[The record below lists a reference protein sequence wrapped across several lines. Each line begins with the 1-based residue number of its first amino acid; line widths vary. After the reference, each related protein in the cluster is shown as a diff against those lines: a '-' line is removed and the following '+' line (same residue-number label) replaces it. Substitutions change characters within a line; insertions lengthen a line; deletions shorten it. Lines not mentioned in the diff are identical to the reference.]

1 MNFIYSHQFTSQL
14 NQTQPLWT
22 PLLLHPI
29 TQNNLVFVS
38 TSNSVISIVNQLGCQ
53 ILFDKNVSDDF
64 ISYFQVSQNGQLLII
79 GYGKSFVLYELG
91 FNLNEVNQI
100 NMQKFD
106 KKQEIQFILGIQRM
120 IFDEKNDLL
129 LIVGTKGLINA
140 YDLSSKSYVSQ
151 IGTHTI
157 QNAEIDDIYLS
168 TDGKW
173 LCVSSATFGLKL
185 FQVQKNQF
193 NNNSSMI
200 FNEVGYGKYGNYTK
214 YCQITSDLYIF
225 CFDIQLG
232 LLFVNFQS
240 ILQSIQNQFPI
251 QIAFQQYWPFF
262 TKIPTIT
269 QMIINQSESL
279 LFLGTRSQGIYIFDI
294 SNRPKFILVQQIKSN
309 HFVGSLKLS
318 IDEQYLYF
326 SDGSSLF
333 TFQKQQKN
341 LNNNFPNLFN
351 IHQAKFDEFKLNSWK
366 WRCYIDFN
374 NSYFIGSF
382 DITGIFVFPFH
393 QNPYRLN
400 ISNYQMYPIIQDS
413 VYLEPSG
420 KYMIVPQQF
429 TPDIIGVYQY
439 NPIDD
444 SPDQSDIS
452 LMNMKLVKSYPINL
466 TQVGEMITFS
476 YDRTFAVQT
485 YATGLV
491 LYNSTDIF
499 DMQVYI
505 VWQNPDF
512 MVGENQGACI
522 TKDNQ
527 WVLSTIRL
535 FGVYLL
541 NVQNKTNPIL
551 SDYLLNL
558 GGESIFISELYSYAY
573 LVDLTKGFAII
584 DITYFPKI
592 KVISRVPLEGYV
604 IMALTLQNEEYILIT
619 QEERGMLTLI
629 DMRDKKNPHVVNT
642 IIYQS
647 QTSQAVCMPK
657 SQDYIF
663 LTMSSGILMMPLQS
677 DIQIHTDANL
687 ITYDHNQ
694 KVSNIQQIDK
704 VNYNQNNDGVQIINE
719 YIFQI
724 GQTIQFNFN
733 IIYPVSQYMQ
743 ILQVYYYYNS
753 QILSTP
759 SFFSYDVT
767 TQKLTF
773 TVDQSLLGNTQ
784 QLINQNII
792 LLWTVIPL
800 DKTSFIYIAE
810 DSYDLGVTNST
821 QSAQIYQYLLDQNIL
836 NAKGIVNNQYDF
848 NKNFLLESE
857 FQSILIDPSTMDN
870 LQYQQIISQIT
881 LKINISL
888 KKSCYM
894 NPIRFYVIPSL
905 TFESTNSKKFI
916 STNQLGNI
924 QIILQIDDQFGK
936 FLLPTQTS
944 VALYMSAKQDQL
956 KIEGTL
962 NEVNKILQQQIIFA
976 NNTIITNQISPNI
989 TITIIDNI
997 NYELVQILLIVDC
1010 KFIKLKEQ
1018 LQVNTQNNLQMQM
1031 NQQYP
1036 QSVISIE
1043 SQVKIS
1049 FSSSTFYVSDSQ
1061 IITHKCYYLNKKGV
1075 YELLSANFWLQQQN
1089 DKLSF
1094 IGTSTSSMYGEIYKF
1109 KIIAFDGYT
1118 QAEDEFQISITGVP
1132 FTYILN
1138 LLLEILG
1145 SLLALFG
1152 AYKKRYAFY
1161 NIIYKNKI
1169 TFSEERVCCGQMYR
1183 KEIIILGRTQ
1193 EVAQSILLKLQ
1204 KKIQK
1209 HQSKVIKEMNQIKNQ
1224 IFESAENQFSDY
1236 SESLNDK
1243 ENQINFINEEKFKIK
1258 SNMNK
1263 KSIEKTLQKL
1273 KKMKKHQPITLLE
1286 QKYMNVTGHLIFSNV
1301 VEDILRF
1308 SIYPNQNI
1316 FKSKQEFF
1324 GEIIDQNSRIHKAV
1338 RAQISRQLLSLD
1350 LKTYEVYQF
1359 IKTYCTQNIQK
1370 NHNDWFKAL
1379 VSIEYNKK
1387 ENSKQKSI
1395 FPQLKLKC
1403 EILFEILQL
1412 LQLFSAK
1419 NDKHVPNNFKQML
1432 DCVNKYQTDINIYLL
1447 REVIFADTF
1456 GFQGYMPSNLNPAVG
1471 QSIHLNPY
1479 DISQIIAYKEKKVNK
1494 WLKPLYQLLKIQ
1506 YTKYGLFKNMRL
1518 PTWIEIDQRHGKII
1532 IYGIPTKLDV
1542 EQIQIRIFDIN
1553 GYIIQEFSLNIE
1565 INFQKPEQK
1574 LDQINNIFINS
1585 ETQDEQNCLII
1596 DLNKKNNQN
1605 YRTFDSASVTKILSA
1620 RTNQNSIYNLLE
1632 RQYNQNS
1639 QN

>member
-1 MNFIYSHQFTSQL
+1 MCIQMLILLVKVICVMGQLDKSMNFIYSHQFTSQL

-22 PLLLHPI
+22 PFLLHPI

-53 ILFDKNVSDDF
+53 ILFYENVSDDL
-64 ISYFQVSQNGQLLII
+64 ISCFQVSQNGQLLII
-79 GYGKSFVLYELG
+79 GYEMSFVLYELG
-91 FNLNEVNQI
+91 FNLNKFNQI

-106 KKQEIQFILGIQRM
+106 KIQEIQFILGIQRM
-120 IFDEKNDLL
+120 VFDEKNDLL

-140 YDLSSKSYVSQ
+140 YDLSNKSYVRQ

-173 LCVSSATFGLKL
+173 LCVSSFTFGLKL
-185 FQVQKNQF
+185 FQVQKNQL

-200 FNEVGYGKYGNYTK
+200 FNEVGYG
-214 YCQITSDLYIF
+214 
-225 CFDIQLG
+225 
-232 LLFVNFQS
+232 
-240 ILQSIQNQFPI
+240 
-251 QIAFQQYWPFF
+251 
-262 TKIPTIT
+262 
-269 QMIINQSESL
+269 ESL

-351 IHQAKFDEFKLNSWK
+351 IHQAKYDEFIPGAWK
-366 WRCYIDFN
+366 WRCYIDQN
-374 NSYFIGSF
+374 DSYFIGAF
-382 DITGIFVFPFH
+382 DVSGIFVFPFH

-400 ISNYQMYPIIQDS
+400 ISNYQIYPIIQDS

-420 KYMIVPQQF
+420 KYMIVPQQVS
-429 TPDIIGVYQY
+429 PDIIGVYQY
-439 NPIDD
+439 NTIDD

-452 LMNMKLVKSYPINL
+452 LMNMKLVKSYPANL

-476 YDRTFAVQT
+476 NDGMFAVQT
-485 YATGLV
+485 YATGLI

-558 GGESIFISELYSYAY
+558 GGESIIISELYSYAY

-604 IMALTLQNEEYILIT
+604 IMALPLYNEEYILIT

-629 DMRDKKNPHVVNT
+629 DMRDKKNPYVVNT

-657 SQDYIF
+657 NQDFIF
-663 LTMSSGILMMPLQS
+663 LTISSGILTMPLQS

-687 ITYDHNQ
+687 IIYDNNHE
-694 KVSNIQQIDK
+694 VSNIQQINK
-704 VNYNQNNDGVQIINE
+704 LNYIHNNGVQIINE

-743 ILQVYYYYNS
+743 ILQVYYSYNS
-753 QILSTP
+753 QILSIP

-810 DSYDLGVTNST
+810 DSYDLGVTNTT

-836 NAKGIVNNQYDF
+836 NAKGIVNDKQDF
-848 NKNFLLESE
+848 NKNFLLDSD
-857 FQSILIDPSTMDN
+857 FQSILIDSSTMDN

-905 TFESTNSKKFI
+905 TFDATNSKKFI
-916 STNQLGNI
+916 STNQLGDI

-936 FLLPTQTS
+936 FVLPTQTS
-944 VALYMSAKQDQL
+944 IALQMSAKQDQL

-962 NEVNKILQQQIIFA
+962 NKVNKILQQQIIFA

-997 NYELVQILLIVDC
+997 NYELVQILFIVDC
-1010 KFIKLKEQ
+1010 KFIQLKEQ
-1018 LQVNTQNNLQMQM
+1018 LQVNTQNNLQMQL

-1043 SQVKIS
+1043 SYVKIS
-1049 FSSSTFYVSDSQ
+1049 FSSSTFQVSDSQ
-1061 IITHKCYYLNKKGV
+1061 IITYKCYYLNKKGV

-1089 DKLSF
+1089 DKLIF
-1094 IGTSTSSMYGEIYKF
+1094 QGFSTSSMYGQIYKF

-1145 SLLALFG
+1145 PLLALFG

-1169 TFSEERVCCGQMYR
+1169 TFSEERVFCGQMYR
-1183 KEIIILGRTQ
+1183 KEIILLGRTQ
-1193 EVAQSILLKLQ
+1193 EVAQYILLNLQ

-1209 HQSKVIKEMNQIKNQ
+1209 DQSKFNKEMDQIKNQ
-1224 IFESAENQFSDY
+1224 IFESAENQFSDF
-1236 SESLNDK
+1236 SESLSDK
-1243 ENQINFINEEKFKIK
+1243 ENQINFVNKEQFKIK
-1258 SNMNK
+1258 SKKKK
-1263 KSIEKTLQKL
+1263 KSIEKTLQKI

-1286 QKYMNVTGHLIFSNV
+1286 QKYMDVTGDLIFSNV

-1308 SIYPNQNI
+1308 SIIPNQNI
-1316 FKSKQEFF
+1316 FKSKQEFI

-1359 IKTYCTQNIQK
+1359 IKTYCIQNIQK

-1379 VSIEYNKK
+1379 VSIEYNRK
-1387 ENSKQKSI
+1387 ENSGQKSI
-1395 FPQLKLKC
+1395 FPKLKLKY
-1403 EILFEILQL
+1403 EILFEILQI

-1419 NDKHVPNNFKQML
+1419 NDKHVPKNFKQML

-1471 QSIHLNPY
+1471 QSIHLNSC
-1479 DISQIIAYKEKKVNK
+1479 DIIQVIAYKQQKVNK

-1518 PTWIEIDQRHGKII
+1518 PSWIEIDQRHGKII

-1542 EQIQIRIFDIN
+1542 EQIQIRIYDKN
-1553 GYIIQEFSLNIE
+1553 GYIIQEFSLNIQ
-1565 INFQKPEQK
+1565 INFQKPEQT
-1574 LDQINNIFINS
+1574 LDQLNNIFCNS
-1585 ETQDEQNCLII
+1585 EIQDEQNFVII
-1596 DLNKKNNQN
+1596 DVNKQNNQN
-1605 YRTFDSASVTKILSA
+1605 YRTFDSSIVMKSLSA
-1620 RTNQNSIYNLLE
+1620 RNNQNSIYNLLE
-1632 RQYNQNS
+1632 RQNIQKS